1 MNRGSRSLRC
11 TLIVLGVTLA
21 CGFGAAGQEPA
32 PSTVKPPGPDRCAE
46 SRAVLEAAS
55 QGIRNPP
62 ADVHYK
68 LAECEAREGGLQ
80 SADAH
85 LDLALASDPGHLQAL
100 HLRAYVLFSLGR
112 YREALDWAGRF
123 LERQPE
129 GGETRKIAGLARFM
143 LGDRASAEADLRK
156 AAALLPLDSDAQYY
170 LGRVYYEGSKLT
182 LALESFREAVRL
194 APGSVKAHNHLGQ
207 TLEGLTRFEEAKQA
221 YREAIRLERE
231 GPERSEWPYYNLG
244 ALLLAEGETDEAVSW
259 LERSLE
265 RNPSSVQTRT
275 RLGAAYGAA
284 GRPADATSQL
294 RAVIEAEPG
303 NADAHYHLGRVLM
316 KLGEE
321 ADARKHLGLFERLR
335 EP

>member
-1 MNRGSRSLRC
+1 MSTTSSLNARRGKAGCNRLTRIWILRWQEIPAISKRSTSGR
-11 TLIVLGVTLA
+11 TSFSHWDDTGRHWT
-21 CGFGAAGQEPA
+21 
-32 PSTVKPPGPDRCAE
+32 
-46 SRAVLEAAS
+46 
-55 QGIRNPP
+55 
-62 ADVHYK
+62 
-68 LAECEAREGGLQ
+68 GL
-80 SADAH
+80 
-85 LDLALASDPGHLQAL
+85 
-100 HLRAYVLFSLGR
+100 
-112 YREALDWAGRF
+112 GRF

-182 LALESFREAVRL
+182 LALESLREAVRL

-221 YREAIRLERE
+221 YREAIRLEQE

-244 ALLLAEGETDEAVSW
+244 TLLLAEGQTDEAVSS
-259 LERSLE
+259 LERSLD

-284 GRPADATSQL
+284 GRPADATAQL